1 MWRLDVVPK
10 RIYVA
15 APMTEQGTAARLT
28 LQLIDAGFDVTSRW
42 LRKDF
47 SDRPS
52 QDDFKQYAG
61 YEATWG
67 LADMEDVATADTI
80 VILAE
85 QPSTHGGFHFELG
98 YFLGLGKTNVVVV
111 GNRPNVFFFT
121 QHVRWKS
128 TVAGL
133 VEWLKDSA
141 HGTSK
146 LPTINEMCPVCPHA
160 SVLHSGPNGECRICG
175 CTVKQ

>member
-1 MWRLDVVPK
+1 MDSPISSTKPPISHQWNSTLYRLDSAPR

-28 LQLIDAGFDVTSRW
+28 LQLIDAGFYVTSRW

-52 QDDFKQYAG
+52 KDDFRKYAG
-61 YEATWG
+61 YEAMWG
-67 LADMEDVATADTI
+67 LADMEDVAAADTL
-80 VILAE
+80 VVLAE

-121 QHVRWKS
+121 QHVRW
-128 TVAGL
+128 TPIVAGL
-133 VEWLKDSA
+133 VEWLKNTG
-141 HGTSK
+141 HGRVDVDEIK
-146 LPTINEMCPVCPHA
+146 
-160 SVLHSGPNGECRICG
+160 SGMTKEELF
-175 CTVKQ
+175 